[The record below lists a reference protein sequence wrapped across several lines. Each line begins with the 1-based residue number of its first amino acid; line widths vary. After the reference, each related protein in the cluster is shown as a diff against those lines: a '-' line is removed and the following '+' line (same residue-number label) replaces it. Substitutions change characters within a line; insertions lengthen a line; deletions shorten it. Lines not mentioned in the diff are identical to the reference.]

1 MEKNILK
8 DCFLQGTNLSPV
20 LPEENDDAMFYCN
33 NSMIIK
39 DQNVCMNPFKNQLL
53 QELLKNVSCE
63 SGNQTEWGI
72 ILCEKKTDDNHEIV
86 QKKNRI
92 CWKIDHQKN
101 NSSTQEA
108 IKHEV
113 VFNDI

>member
-63 SGNQTEWGI
+63 SGNQTE
-72 ILCEKKTDDNHEIV
+72 
-86 QKKNRI
+86 
-92 CWKIDHQKN
+92 
-101 NSSTQEA
+101 
-108 IKHEV
+108 
-113 VFNDI
+113 